1 MEWAVSE
8 RWLPVVGY
16 EGAYEVSDKGRV
28 RSLDRVNARGH
39 RLRGRELRPGKH
51 SRGYLVVNLAGP
63 EGIRQ
68 HLAHRLV
75 LDAFVGPQPEKHA
88 LHWNDVPDDNRLDN
102 LRWGTPSDNGRD
114 SVRNGSN
121 YFARKT
127 HCPRGHELAGENLV
141 ASKLRL
147 GYRECR
153 ACRNARAH
161 CARLGIPFATEVA
174 DDYAVAWRQG

>member
-1 MEWAVSE
+1 MKKKITADRARQLFSYNPETGALIRSVTTSSQAVAGSTPGWVNKAGYIALNIDAGCYLLHRVAWLITHGEWPCGVIDHKNQ
-8 RWLPVVGY
+8 
-16 EGAYEVSDKGRV
+16 DK
-28 RSLDRVNARGH
+28 L
-39 RLRGRELRPGKH
+39 
-51 SRGYLVVNLAGP
+51 
-63 EGIRQ
+63 
-68 HLAHRLV
+68 
-75 LDAFVGPQPEKHA
+75 
-88 LHWNDVPDDNRLDN
+88 DNRLDN

-161 CARLGIPFATEVA
+161 CARLGIPFDTEAA
-174 DDYAVAWRQG
+174 DAYAQAWRQG